1 MHLLFRKKLFVVSL
15 ESFLAGLSI
24 SHIENLLLYGF
35 TFTNQKK
42 IPPHKHL

>member
-24 SHIENLLLYGF
+24 SDIEHLLLYGF